1 MNIND
6 VIPLKLFI
14 FILGLQV
21 VPVFVVPGS
30 RSQYLLSR
38 LYRPTVYVYIV
49 ELCNHNPSSTTSLR
63 HRSTH
68 GVCLLN
74 LFLSYLRDIKIC
86 VICDICVTF
95 HLRMSSSDSGSYAPF
110 FISRIHVP
118 DSKACTVCHIPIGI
132 LTATLNPLGSN
143 MNESE
148 QIRSSSS

>member
-1 MNIND
+1 MYIR
-6 VIPLKLFI
+6 VA
-14 FILGLQV
+14 
-21 VPVFVVPGS
+21 PVFVVPGS

-38 LYRPTVYVYIV
+38 LYRPTAFVCIV
-49 ELCNHNPSSTTSLR
+49 GLCNRNPLSTTSLR

-86 VICDICVTF
+86 GNYVTF

-110 FISRIHVP
+110 FISKMHVP
-118 DSKACTVCHIPIGI
+118 DSRACTVCHTPIGM
-132 LTATLNPLGSN
+132 LTATLKPFGSN

-148 QIRSSSS
+148 HIRSSSS